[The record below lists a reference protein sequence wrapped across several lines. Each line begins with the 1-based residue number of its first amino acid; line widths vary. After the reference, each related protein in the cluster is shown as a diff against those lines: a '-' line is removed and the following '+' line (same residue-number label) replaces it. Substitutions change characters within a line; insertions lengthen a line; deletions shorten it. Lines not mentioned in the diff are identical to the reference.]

1 MVVNRISKM
10 GARGGGGGRGGRGGG
25 GAGRGGQIITRL
37 SSGAG
42 KNAVKEYLSLYDE
55 KKKAI
60 YSDNKGEV
68 ERINKAMDAL
78 RPKMTTD
85 QLYKV
90 MNGLA
95 KRNPFK

>member
-1 MVVNRISKM
+1 M
-10 GARGGGGGRGGRGGG
+10 GARGGGGGRGG
-25 GAGRGGQIITRL
+25 GGQIITRL

-42 KNAVKEYLSLYDE
+42 KNAVKEYLSLYDQ
-55 KKKAI
+55 KTKAI
-60 YSDNKGEV
+60 YANNDGEV
-68 ERINKAMDAL
+68 ARISAAMNDL
-78 RPKMTTD
+78 RPKMTTN